1 MKMLIIVAGILLAVV
16 VSGMGLQA
24 SAEPTTERDAP
35 SLADALIAVTPP
47 PLPGYD
53 DANAHA
59 TYSGTKTVT
68 YDIMSRGVISAD
80 MEDFARLAHETLA
93 DPRGWGRMGVKFERA
108 PANGDFTLVL
118 SAADMMTS
126 FSALGCDPAWSCNVG
141 KNVIINED
149 RWLGAT
155 APWNAAGGS
164 LRDYRHM
171 VINHEVGHNLGR
183 EHESCAKQGNLA
195 AVMQQ
200 QSFDLQGCKFN
211 PWPLPSE
218 VVRRAE

>member
-1 MKMLIIVAGILLAVV
+1 MKTLIIALWILLVGG
-16 VSGMGLQA
+16 VSSIGLHA
-24 SAEPTTERDAP
+24 NAEPVAQERTPA
-35 SLADALIAVTPP
+35 LADALIAVTPP

-53 DANAHA
+53 DADAHV

-68 YDIMSRGVISAD
+68 YDITSRGVVTAD
-80 MEDFARLAHETLA
+80 MDEFARQARETLA
-93 DPRGWGRMGVKFERA
+93 DQRGWGRMGVKFERA

-126 FSALGCDPAWSCNVG
+126 FSALGCDTAWSCNVG

-218 VVRRAE
+218 VVRRVE